1 MSLPP
6 EPPSAAPRSPLSNP
20 LRAKEPPNAALSR
33 ALCVP
38 QAVRDQVRR
47 VPAGHPA
54 HAGGAP
60 RPGFRVPPALLRL
73 RRVQAAA
80 GHGRRV
86 LPHGRQ
92 PARVQGGLRDG
103 QAARSVGG
111 STHPPVPVCKKRLAP
126 VGSGRGGIPT
136 SSARRSALARGR
148 ELKRLPC
155 RPGVGTGAGAGWG
168 QFTGRPGSQRPPHS
182 RAQGGWSGLGGLS
195 PLV

>member
-1 MSLPP
+1 MLGRRCFPGTGFWGLRDLAHGSSFLTRQRGQGGWAPPRGPLGPFSVSWAALPALPAAGRLPP
-6 EPPSAAPRSPLSNP
+6 EPPCAAPLSA
-20 LRAKEPPNAALSR
+20 LRPAPGEGAATSALSR

-38 QAVRDQVRR
+38 QAIRDQVRR

-60 RPGFRVPPALLRL
+60 RPGLRVPPALLRL

-80 GHGRRV
+80 GHRRRV

-111 STHPPVPVCKKRLAP
+111 STPPPFPAGKMRL
-126 VGSGRGGIPT
+126 GSPR
-136 SSARRSALARGR
+136 
-148 ELKRLPC
+148 
-155 RPGVGTGAGAGWG
+155 
-168 QFTGRPGSQRPPHS
+168 
-182 RAQGGWSGLGGLS
+182 
-195 PLV
+195 